1 MDEIKNNM
9 NICIYDEIDDI
20 LRYTKNNIF
29 FKSREALKVGSSAVG
44 GAHLAGGA
52 CRYLAP

>member
-20 LRYTKNNIF
+20 LRYTENNIF
-29 FKSREALKVGSSAVG
+29 FKSREALRVGSSAVG
-44 GAHLAGGA
+44 EAHLAGGA
-52 CRYLAP
+52 SKFLAP

>member
-20 LRYTKNNIF
+20 LRYTKKNIF
-29 FKSREALKVGSSAVG
+29 FQIRKGTNLVG
-44 GAHLAGGA
+44 GAGK
-52 CRYLAP
+52 CLAPWSFSI

>member
-20 LRYTKNNIF
+20 LRYTENNIF
-29 FKSREALKVGSSAVG
+29 FKSGDAPRVGSSVVV
-44 GAHLAGGA
+44 GAHLAEGA
-52 CRYLAP
+52 GRYLAS